1 VAVAVEVGDAFLGRR
16 SHELGVEA
24 RLGARWVSSAVGA
37 TTAVG
42 AGSTATGSRAGGGHA
57 SLTAVA
63 RWDQHR
69 TKAPV
74 VQVAPAVMAQGVP

>member
-1 VAVAVEVGDAFLGRR
+1 VVVAVEVGAASAGVATNSGLRLG
-16 SHELGVEA
+16 S
-24 RLGARWVSSAVGA
+24 GARWVSSAGGA

-42 AGSTATGSRAGGGHA
+42 AGSMATGSRAGGGHA
-57 SLTAVA
+57 SLAAVA
-63 RWDQHR
+63 RWDRHG